1 MALSKNQVSSRWVRK
16 ACRLR
21 TGLAALTVFVN
32 VFGSAAIGLQVNTTV
47 ASAATV
53 ARPAQN
59 APAQAEVQS
68 KPATIDQVFLD
79 PTTCLLSNWAPFSN
93 TTYVVPQGTV
103 STQVV
108 VSVTSLV
115 ALDAT
120 TSQFTAY
127 TPGGGNSAWA
137 TAGYTQLSDFTVIMT
152 ASNILVAPPTNGAL
166 PSVQFKVSRKNK
178 GQNDVDACSPVHTI
192 FAATKKL
199 YLPLIFRSG
208 GDNQRDITTIEEP
221 NNTTCAAYPIALN
234 VKYTAR
240 LNDKDDFF
248 RINVPVTST
257 LVVTVTGF
265 TSNGQVQVRKFTG
278 ACDTGINYAANSF
291 QGDPLA
297 TRQVTVL
304 NVVPGEFF
312 IRVASTADLAPN
324 TDYGVIFSLLGA
336 ITSTGPYE
344 PNNNA
349 CQAYPIAAGTTY
361 QAYPED
367 TSDWYSF
374 TLSSDANVTLNL
386 TNLNVTVG
394 QYILYKASSCSS
406 VPGSLSPIT
415 VQDKSVIAKDVGV
428 QSAGTYFLR
437 VAVGSGTQSSSLY
450 SLRVNVGGGNVGWSP
465 KADIC
470 SAIANCNANRSGGK
484 FTVYW
489 AGIPGMTEFKISF
502 NGKGAGG
509 TCPTTT
515 GGRTVNV
522 PPSSFGTSGSYEI
535 TDTPKGYWGVQLSA
549 KGSGGSWSRN
559 GDLPLKMDCDFLSAN
574 APEFLPEPEPT
585 VIPEVEIT
593 PVP

>member
-1 MALSKNQVSSRWVRK
+1 MALSKNQVSSRWVRSV
-16 ACRLR
+16 CRLR
-21 TGLAALTVFVN
+21 TGLAALTVFAS
-32 VFGSAAIGLQVNTTV
+32 VFGNVAVGRL
-47 ASAATV
+47 ASAATP
-53 ARPAQN
+53 AQPAQN
-59 APAQAEVQS
+59 ALAQAEVHS
-68 KPATIDQVFLD
+68 KPATLEQTFLD

-93 TTYVVPQGTV
+93 TTYIVPQGTI

-115 ALDAT
+115 ALDAA
-120 TSQFTAY
+120 TSEFTAY
-127 TPGGGNSAWA
+127 TPGGGNSPWTAA
-137 TAGYTQLSDFTVIMT
+137 TALQVSDFTVIMT
-152 ASNILVAPPTNGAL
+152 ASNILVAPPTSGAL
-166 PSVQFKVSRKNK
+166 PSVQFKVSRRNK
-178 GQNDVDACSPVHTI
+178 GTNDADACSPVHTI
-192 FAATKKL
+192 FAATRKF
-199 YLPLIFRSG
+199 YLPIIFRVG

-221 NNTTCAAYPIALN
+221 NNTTCAAFPIALN

-248 RINVPVTST
+248 RINIPVTST

-278 ACDTGINYAANSF
+278 ACDTGTNYAANSF

-304 NVVPGEFF
+304 NVVPGELFV
-312 IRVASTADLAPN
+312 RVASTADLAPN
-324 TDYGVIFSLLGA
+324 TDYGVIFSLLGTT
-336 ITSTGPYE
+336 TSTGPYE

-349 CQAYPIAAGTTY
+349 CQAYPIVAGTTY

-386 TNLNVTVG
+386 TNLNVSVG
-394 QYILYKASSCSS
+394 QYILYKSASCSA
-406 VPGSLSPIT
+406 VPGSLTPIT
-415 VQDKSVIAKDVGV
+415 VQDKGVTVKDVLV

-450 SLRVNVGGGNVGWSP
+450 SLRVNVGGSSTGWNP
-465 KADIC
+465 KGDIC
-470 SAIANCNANRSGGK
+470 SALTNCDANRGSGK

-489 AGIPGMTEFKISF
+489 SGIPGMTEFKIAF

-509 TCPTTT
+509 TCPATT

-522 PPSSFGTSGSYEI
+522 PPSSFGASGSYEI

-549 KGSGGSWSRN
+549 KGSGGIWSRN

-574 APEFLPEPEPT
+574 QPEFLPEPEPT